1 MSVSN
6 YSTVSKKS
14 FELARTVCV
23 TVEEED
29 RLAPGQTGPQVGQ
42 QIYMNTNYA
51 LLPGGCW
58 AGDDGHPGHRRL

>member
-29 RLAPGQTGPQVGQ
+29 RPTPGQTGLQVGG
-42 QIYMNTNYA
+42 QIYIETNYA
-51 LLPGGCW
+51 LLTRRVLGG
-58 AGDDGHPGHRRL
+58 